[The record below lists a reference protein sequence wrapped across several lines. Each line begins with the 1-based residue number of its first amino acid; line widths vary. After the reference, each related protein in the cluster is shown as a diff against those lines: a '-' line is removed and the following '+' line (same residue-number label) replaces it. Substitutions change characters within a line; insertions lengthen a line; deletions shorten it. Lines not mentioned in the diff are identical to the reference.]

1 VAVDWAT
8 AGTAAAAIIKRQ
20 NTAGEYRVFNRMN
33 FLLHADVLERGAAG
47 RGARAMGPVV
57 G

>member
-57 G
+57 E